1 MTPSDP
7 SPPPAPSSPSR
18 PAPRLEE
25 LWPLLRSR
33 LRLILRS
40 YRIPYPDT
48 EDLLQ
53 DVLMVA
59 FCKWETV
66 HAHDSWLLG
75 TLRRKCWLYWKRR
88 RNNLLQAVD
97 TEMLESLSEPL
108 PPVQEQAER
117 IWDLETLAGSLCRRH
132 RAVLWLR
139 YGLGLSTDEVADRTG
154 YNHSSIRKLTC
165 RTVARL
171 QRELVARPGGAG
183 PKPA

>member
-1 MTPSDP
+1 MSAA
-7 SPPPAPSSPSR
+7 SFPPPHP
-18 PAPRLEE
+18 PRLEE

-33 LRLILRS
+33 LRLILKA

-53 DVLMVA
+53 DVLVVA

-66 HAHDSWLLG
+66 HTHDSWLLG

-97 TEMLESLSEPL
+97 MDMLESLSEPL
-108 PPVQEQAER
+108 QPDQEQAER
-117 IWDLETLAGSLCRRH
+117 LWDLETLAGTLCRRH

-139 YGLGLSTDEVADRTG
+139 YGLGLSTDEVAERTG

-171 QRELVARPGGAG
+171 QRELVARPRGAG
-183 PKPA
+183 PKSA